1 MEYDT
6 NRHEMLDLLSDIVQ
20 SSSIY
25 DNQELDLLNYIEDIR
40 EQIRKATWKSAYEV
54 PVIVEKKHYEDH
66 IWRWIKRIG
75 CSRNRITRTAGLWEN
90 SREFCA

>member
-40 EQIRKATWKSAYEV
+40 EQIRKAT
-54 PVIVEKKHYEDH
+54 
-66 IWRWIKRIG
+66 
-75 CSRNRITRTAGLWEN
+75 
-90 SREFCA
+90 